1 MFTWLYDGANRSRTG
16 SLIKSR
22 GLSEHDAKAFLI
34 FGFAKDIAED
44 ISNDDIKKKVTQ
56 HIIAKPEHLFRTMFD
71 EILNYRKDFPILD
84 ETKSNSV
91 IYLDNTATTQK
102 PKQVI
107 QAMTA
112 FLNNENA
119 TVHRGIYG
127 LSQEATIRCDQ
138 IREDIKTFINAA
150 SVNEVIF
157 TKGATESINLVAT
170 SYVEAFLQEGDEI
183 IITQMEHH
191 ANIVPWQ
198 LVCEK

>member
-1 MFTWLYDGANRSRTG
+1 
-16 SLIKSR
+16 
-22 GLSEHDAKAFLI
+22 
-34 FGFAKDIAED
+34 
-44 ISNDDIKKKVTQ
+44 
-56 HIIAKPEHLFRTMFD
+56 MFD

-198 LVCEK
+198 LVCEKNNLKLQVISISQEGELNLSELKDKCSNKTKFVAFTHISNVLGTVNPVENY